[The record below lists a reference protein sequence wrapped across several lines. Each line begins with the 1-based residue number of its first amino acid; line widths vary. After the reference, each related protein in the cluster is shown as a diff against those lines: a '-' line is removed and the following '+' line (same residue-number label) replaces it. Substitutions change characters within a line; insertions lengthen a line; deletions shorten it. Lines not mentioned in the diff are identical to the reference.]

1 MDKLWAVMRAA
12 PAVMRRLCVTAA
24 LVVALTSASSGAMA
38 FYDGDKLYNYCH
50 VSMGQPELLYCQAY
64 IAAIADAMGS
74 GNAIY
79 GFKACMGLDVSLGKA
94 MNAAVQFLMTHPE
107 IRHHEAAWLV
117 AQALAQA
124 FPCQRQ

>member
-1 MDKLWAVMRAA
+1 MNNPWAAVCRHFSVMRGCIAG
-12 PAVMRRLCVTAA
+12 AV
-24 LVVALTSASSGAMA
+24 VVALMLASSPTRA

-64 IAAIADAMGS
+64 IAAIADAMGA

-79 GFKACMGLDVSLGKA
+79 GFRACMGLNVTLGKA
-94 MNAAVQFLMTHPE
+94 MDAAVQFLMTHPD

>member
-1 MDKLWAVMRAA
+1 
-12 PAVMRRLCVTAA
+12 MRRLCIAGAVA
-24 LVVALTSASSGAMA
+24 VALMSASFRATA

-50 VSMGQPELLYCQAY
+50 VPIGQPELLYCQAY
-64 IAAIADAMGS
+64 IAAIADAIGT
-74 GNAIY
+74 GNPIY
-79 GFKACMGLDVSLGKA
+79 GFRACMGLSVTLGKA
-94 MNAAVQFLMTHPE
+94 MDVTVQFLMVHPE